1 MPAAELGDCEGKI
14 FLLKHS
20 TFLLQMGT
28 RSGLPKP
35 VTSGKTLWMDCWDNQ
50 GDFTRGLAPWSYSP
64 GREKTWHTGA
74 GSLTAR
80 LFDYCCV
87 VVVILSWGPV
97 TICSPDAYFW
107 GTLSKMPPPGEVPP
121 GVLILASKGDILH
134 AGKMTSHPPSL
145 MGELGCREL
154 DACSVPSSPL
164 IFQKASSRLELS
176 LFSTSFFETGLDSNR
191 GDIFVFSSGPLCPC
205 LSGFRAW
212 SGKEGK

>member
-28 RSGLPKP
+28 SSGLPKP

-97 TICSPDAYFW
+97 TVCSPDAYFW
-107 GTLSKMPPPGEVPP
+107 GTLSKMPPPGEVPLEFSFWP
-121 GVLILASKGDILH
+121 QRGTFC
-134 AGKMTSHPPSL
+134 M
-145 MGELGCREL
+145 LGRW
-154 DACSVPSSPL
+154 PL
-164 IFQKASSRLELS
+164 IPLLWWVSWDAENWMLAVYPLPLS
-176 LFSTSFFETGLDSNR
+176 FSKK
-191 GDIFVFSSGPLCPC
+191 PLQD
-205 LSGFRAW
+205 
-212 SGKEGK
+212 